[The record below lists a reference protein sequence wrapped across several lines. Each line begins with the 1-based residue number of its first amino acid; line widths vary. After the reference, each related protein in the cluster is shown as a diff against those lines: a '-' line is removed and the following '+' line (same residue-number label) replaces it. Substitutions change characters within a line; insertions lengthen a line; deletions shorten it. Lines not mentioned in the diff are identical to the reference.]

1 MHCERLIFLTLL
13 IAYCEC
19 CPFPCICRWKNGKQT
34 AECINKDLLVIP
46 EALDS
51 GTQVLEFAGNNL
63 RTLHRGKFLKL
74 DLINLQRIYLSR
86 CRISI
91 IEDRTFE
98 GLTNL
103 VELDLSD
110 NLLDVIPSTSF
121 QDCPS
126 LMRLTLSRNPIKH
139 LARSAFMQLSSL
151 NTLDLSNCD
160 ISKVENESFRGLNS
174 LEWLNLDANKITSL
188 PGALPGSL
196 KGVQLQENPWRCDCH
211 MVDFHDWLL
220 NFTFPLSFEPVC
232 SGPTKLAGRAVK
244 SVPKLELACLPDVV
258 PTTLYVEIDQGK
270 NISLV
275 CQVTAIPEATVNW
288 YFEGQLLQNDSFLT
302 TGVHILYY
310 IERGTE
316 EKRSELFIYNANTED
331 NGTFIC
337 NAENPAG
344 TSHANFTIRVIVK
357 QETTIKTNEIP
368 FEFILMVTSA
378 AAVSVIL
385 LSFVAVL
392 SVIKCNKNSRLRK
405 KRDNLKVAL
414 RNSSKDIQEGTDE
427 SSQLDDNNT
436 AKFESQ
442 EEELMLYR

>member
-1 MHCERLIFLTLL
+1 MHCDRLIIITLL

-51 GTQVLEFAGNNL
+51 GTQVLEFSGNNL

-91 IEDRTFE
+91 IEERTFE

-110 NLLDVIPSTSF
+110 NLLDIIPSSSF
-121 QDCPS
+121 QDCTS
-126 LMRLTLSRNPIKH
+126 LMRLTLSRNPIKY
-139 LARSAFMQLSSL
+139 LERGAFMHLSSL
-151 NTLDLSNCD
+151 NSLDLSNCD
-160 ISKVENESFRGLNS
+160 ISKVENDSFRGLSS

-196 KGVQLQENPWRCDCH
+196 KGVELQDNAWSCDCH
-211 MVDFHDWLL
+211 ILGFHDWLL

-232 SGPTKLAGRAVK
+232 SGPTRLAGRTVK
-244 SVPKLELACLPDVV
+244 SIPKLDLACIPDVV

-302 TGVHILYY
+302 TGVHILFY
-310 IERGTE
+310 IERGTV

-378 AAVSVIL
+378 AAVSIIL
-385 LSFVAVL
+385 LLFVAVL
-392 SVIKCNKNSRLRK
+392 SVIRCNKNSRLRK
-405 KRDNLKVAL
+405 KRDHLKVSL
-414 RNSSKDIQEGTDE
+414 RNSSKDIHEGTEE

-436 AKFESQ
+436 VKLESQ

>member
-1 MHCERLIFLTLL
+1 M
-13 IAYCEC
+13 
-19 CPFPCICRWKNGKQT
+19 
-34 AECINKDLLVIP
+34 IP
-46 EALDS
+46 DALDS
-51 GTQVLEFAGNNL
+51 GTQVLEFSGNNL
-63 RTLHRGKFLKL
+63 RTLHRGKFRKL
-74 DLINLQRIYLSR
+74 DLINLQRIYLSK

-110 NLLDVIPSTSF
+110 NLLDAIPSSSF

-126 LMRLTLSRNPIKH
+126 LMKLMLSRNPIKH
-139 LARSAFMQLSSL
+139 LDRGAFVHLTSL
-151 NTLDLSNCD
+151 NMLDLSNCD
-160 ISKVENESFRGLNS
+160 ISKVEGGSFKGLNS

-188 PGALPGSL
+188 PGALPASL
-196 KGVQLQENPWRCDCH
+196 KGVQFQENPWRCDCR
-211 MVDFHDWLL
+211 MLEFHDWLL
-220 NFTFPLSFEPVC
+220 NFSFPLSFDPVC
-232 SGPTKLAGRAVK
+232 NGPTRLVGRTVK
-244 SVPKLELACLPDVV
+244 SIPKLELACLPDVV

-337 NAENPAG
+337 NAENSAG

-357 QETTIKTNEIP
+357 QESTIKTNEIP
-368 FEFILMVTSA
+368 FEFILIVTSV
-378 AAVSVIL
+378 AAVSVTLFLFI
-385 LSFVAVL
+385 VIL
-392 SVIKCNKNSRLRK
+392 SVIKCNKNSRLKK
-405 KRDNLKVAL
+405 KRDNLKVTL
-414 RNSSKDIQEGTDE
+414 RNSSKDIHDSTEE
-427 SSQLDDNNT
+427 PNQLDDNNIV
-436 AKFESQ
+436 KLESQ

>member
-1 MHCERLIFLTLL
+1 M
-13 IAYCEC
+13 IASSEC

-34 AECINKDLLVIP
+34 AECINKSLLVIP
-46 EALDS
+46 DALDS
-51 GTQVLEFAGNNL
+51 GTQVLEFSGNNL

-86 CRISI
+86 CRISV

-110 NLLDVIPSTSF
+110 NLLDVIPSSSF
-121 QDCPS
+121 QDCRS
-126 LMRLTLSRNPIKH
+126 LMRLTLNRNPIKQ
-139 LARSAFMQLSSL
+139 LERGAFMYLPSL
-151 NTLDLSNCD
+151 NMLDLSNCD
-160 ISKVENESFRGLNS
+160 ISKVEDGSFRGLTS

-188 PGALPGSL
+188 PGALPTSL

-211 MVDFHDWLL
+211 MLEFHDWLL
-220 NFTFPLSFEPVC
+220 NFSFPLSFEPVC
-232 SGPTKLAGRAVK
+232 NGPSRLVGRTVK
-244 SVPKLELACLPDVV
+244 SIPKLELACLPDVV

-302 TGVHILYY
+302 TGVHVLYY

-337 NAENPAG
+337 NAENSAG
-344 TSHANFTIRVIVK
+344 ITHANFTIRVIVK
-357 QETTIKTNEIP
+357 QDTILKTNEIP
-368 FEFILMVTSA
+368 FEFVLIVTSVV
-378 AAVSVIL
+378 AVSVVL
-385 LSFVAVL
+385 LLFVVIC
-392 SVIKCNKNSRLRK
+392 SVIRCNRNSRLKK
-405 KRDNLKVAL
+405 KRDDMKVSL
-414 RNSSKDIQEGTDE
+414 RNSSKDVHEGADDSIQM
-427 SSQLDDNNT
+427 DDNSTLKMEN
-436 AKFESQ
+436 Q

>member
-1 MHCERLIFLTLL
+1 MHCKRLIILTLL
-13 IAYCEC
+13 IACCEC

-34 AECINKDLLVIP
+34 AECINKGLLVIP
-46 EALDS
+46 DALDS
-51 GTQVLEFAGNNL
+51 GTQVLEFSGNNL

-91 IEDRTFE
+91 IEGRTFE

-126 LMRLTLSRNPIKH
+126 LMRLTLSRNPIKQ
-139 LARSAFMQLSSL
+139 LERGAFMHLSSL
-151 NTLDLSNCD
+151 NMLDLSNCD
-160 ISKVENESFRGLNS
+160 ISKVENGSFRGLNS

-188 PGALPGSL
+188 PGALPTSL
-196 KGVQLQENPWRCDCH
+196 KGVQFQENPWRCDCH
-211 MVDFHDWLL
+211 MLEFHDWLL
-220 NFTFPLSFEPVC
+220 NFSFPLSFEPVC
-232 SGPTKLAGRAVK
+232 NGPTRLVGRTVK
-244 SVPKLELACLPDVV
+244 SIPKLELACLPDVV

-337 NAENPAG
+337 NAENSAG

-357 QETTIKTNEIP
+357 QESTIKTNEIP
-368 FEFILMVTSA
+368 FEFILIVTSV

-385 LSFVAVL
+385 FLFVIIF
-392 SVIKCNKNSRLRK
+392 SVIKCNKNSRLKK
-405 KRDNLKVAL
+405 KRDNLKATL
-414 RNSSKDIQEGTDE
+414 RNSSKDIHEGMEE
-427 SSQLDDNNT
+427 SNQLDDNNIV
-436 AKFESQ
+436 KLESQ